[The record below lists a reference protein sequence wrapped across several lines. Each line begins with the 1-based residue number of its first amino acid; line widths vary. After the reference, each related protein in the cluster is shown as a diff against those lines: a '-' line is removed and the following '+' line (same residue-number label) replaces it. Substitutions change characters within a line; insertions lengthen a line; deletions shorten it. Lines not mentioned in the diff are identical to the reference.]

1 MSCHKFPL
9 PDIEELKTWVYP
21 TNYTVRNYQ
30 QQICE
35 AALFQ
40 NTLVCLPTG
49 LGKTLI
55 AAVVM
60 YNFHRWYPSGKIVF
74 VAPTRP
80 LVTQQITACHKIVGI
95 PEIETAHLEGS
106 VPVERRVI
114 LWGEKSVFFCTP
126 QTFANDLQNGNC
138 NARDIV
144 CVVVDEA
151 HKATQGFAYTIAV
164 SVGCNLVKSDQY
176 SITLSYMVNFAF
188 PNGHIS
194 SFTIFICLLFIT
206 ISHLVKCYISRIIF
220 AIPGVNVLLSHRR

>member
-1 MSCHKFPL
+1 MNCPGFPL
-9 PDIEELKTWVYP
+9 PDVEELKTWVYP

-138 NARDIV
+138 DARDIV

-164 SVGCNLVKSDQY
+164 SV
-176 SITLSYMVNFAF
+176 
-188 PNGHIS
+188 
-194 SFTIFICLLFIT
+194 
-206 ISHLVKCYISRIIF
+206 
-220 AIPGVNVLLSHRR
+220 

>member
-1 MSCHKFPL
+1 MNRSRFPAL
-9 PDIEELKTWVYP
+9 DKEAVKTWVYP

-30 QQICE
+30 REICE

-60 YNFHRWYPSGKIVF
+60 YNFHRWYPTGKIVF

-80 LVTQQITACHKIVGI
+80 LVTQQISACYEIVGI
-95 PEIETAHLEGS
+95 PESETAHLEGS
-106 VPVERRVI
+106 VPVERRVV
-114 LWGEKSVFFCTP
+114 LWQERSVFFCTP
-126 QTFANDLQNGNC
+126 QTFANDLQSGTC
-138 NARDIV
+138 DGREIV

-164 SVGCNLVKSDQY
+164 RTD
-176 SITLSYMVNFAF
+176 F
-188 PNGHIS
+188 
-194 SFTIFICLLFIT
+194 
-206 ISHLVKCYISRIIF
+206 
-220 AIPGVNVLLSHRR
+220 